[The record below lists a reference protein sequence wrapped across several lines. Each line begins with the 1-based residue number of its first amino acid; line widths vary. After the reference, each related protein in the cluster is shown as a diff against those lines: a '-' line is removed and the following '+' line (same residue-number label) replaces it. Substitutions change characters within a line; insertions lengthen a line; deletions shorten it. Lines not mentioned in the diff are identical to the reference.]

1 MQDCS
6 LLAAD
11 ESQCLQGIA
20 VVTTVKLIII
30 KNHKPICKSTTV
42 RVVHKHRTLNEII
55 FALP

>member
-20 VVTTVKLIII
+20 VVTTVKLIIV
-30 KNHKPICKSTTV
+30 KNHKHICKSTTV
-42 RVVHKHRTLNEII
+42 
-55 FALP
+55 